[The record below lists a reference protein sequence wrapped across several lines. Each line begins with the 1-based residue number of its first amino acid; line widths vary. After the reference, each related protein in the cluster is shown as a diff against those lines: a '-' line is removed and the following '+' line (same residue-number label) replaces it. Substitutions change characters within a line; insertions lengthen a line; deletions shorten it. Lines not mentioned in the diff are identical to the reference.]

1 MLDGINSF
9 LQDSIVLPPGEYDQ
23 KKLRPILDMARER
36 VRSQQAKKA
45 ARKPSTGDQIVW
57 LIELCNVKSV
67 NMHRVILIALDN
79 MILLHLFYL

>member
-23 KKLRPILDMARER
+23 QKLQPIVDMARER

-45 ARKPSTGDQIVW
+45 LRKASTS
-57 LIELCNVKSV
+57 K
-67 NMHRVILIALDN
+67 
-79 MILLHLFYL
+79 